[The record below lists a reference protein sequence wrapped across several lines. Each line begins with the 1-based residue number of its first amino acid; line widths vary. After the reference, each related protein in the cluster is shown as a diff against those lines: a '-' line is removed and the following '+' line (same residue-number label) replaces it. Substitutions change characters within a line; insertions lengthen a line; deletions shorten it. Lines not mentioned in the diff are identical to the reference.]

1 MTNLSLRHFA
11 VTDYLYLSALK
22 ISVAMTY
29 FQKKKKKTINFNLI
43 AI

>member
-29 FQKKKKKTINFNLI
+29 LQKKKKTINFNLI